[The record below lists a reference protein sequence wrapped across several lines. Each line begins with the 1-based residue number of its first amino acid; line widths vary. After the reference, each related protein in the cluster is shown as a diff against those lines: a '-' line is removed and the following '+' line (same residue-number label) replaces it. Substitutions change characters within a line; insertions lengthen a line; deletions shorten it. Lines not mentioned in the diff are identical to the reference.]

1 MKNARIIRLLLFA
14 SLGAWISVGLIVISL
29 VDFSSSMNPAQYISM
44 LLVEQPLIWLLIA
57 LPALVVF
64 LTIYSLRSVDQATD
78 RSDYFSAL
86 FKASPLAIVTLD
98 LNQKIIAANQSFE
111 KLFGY
116 KQKSIIG
123 KRLDPLITSSQT
135 NQEAN
140 EFTKGVIS
148 GKSVDT
154 TAIRRT
160 IDGEKVEVE
169 IYGVPVEVDGEQV
182 GIVGLYKDVSE
193 RETARRQLRESE
205 EKYRDIYE
213 NTIDFLYI
221 HDLDGHITGANPSFV
236 RSCGYDLDTLY
247 TMTIEDLMP
256 TEHKRFFPYYLA
268 KVKKKGQS
276 EGILHIQTNA
286 GKQIVVEYKNSLI
299 EEVEGPVGVRGSA
312 RDITSR
318 IELEQQLKES
328 MNELDKLA
336 RTDTLTGLL
345 NRRGIYEQLE
355 AERHRAKRLEIPLS
369 VAMIDLD
376 GLKQINDTYGHHA
389 GDDALRTVAS
399 SVLKCIRSY
408 DRVGRHGG
416 DEFLI
421 VFPGADLEQ
430 TAKVCSRI
438 TETVHSTI
446 SAEEGLSYSTSI
458 GFATFE
464 EIGNEQSEENVLDEV
479 LSNAD
484 DALYKAKNAG
494 GGKVVYYDPEQ
505 KELSKVIS

>member
-1 MKNARIIRLLLFA
+1 MKNARIIRLLLIA
-14 SLGAWISVGLIVISL
+14 SLGAWISVGLIVVSL
-29 VDFSSSMNPAQYISM
+29 VDFSAGMSPAQYLLM
-44 LLVEQPLIWLLIA
+44 LLDEQPLLWFLLA
-57 LPALVVF
+57 FPALAII
-64 LTIYSLRSVDQATD
+64 LTIMSFRTVDQTTD

-86 FKASPLAIVTLD
+86 FQASPLAIVTLD
-98 LNQKIIAANQSFE
+98 LDQKIIAANPSFE
-111 KLFGY
+111 NLFGY
-116 KQKSIIG
+116 KEKTIIG
-123 KRLDPLITSSQT
+123 RRLDPLITSSKT
-135 NQEAN
+135 NQEAK

-148 GKSVDT
+148 GKSVNT

-160 IDGEKVEVE
+160 VDGERVEVE
-169 IYGVPVEVDGEQV
+169 IYGVPVEVNGEQV
-182 GIVGLYKDVSE
+182 GIVGLYKDVSD

-221 HDLDGHITGANPSFV
+221 HDLKGQITGANPAFV
-236 RSCGYDLDTLY
+236 RASGFDSDTLY

-256 TEHKRFFPYYLA
+256 KEHKRFFPYYLA

-276 EGILHIQTNA
+276 EGILHIQTKA
-286 GKQIVVEYKNSLI
+286 RDEIVVEYKNSLI
-299 EEVEGPVGVRGSA
+299 EEADGPVGIRGSA

-328 MNELDKLA
+328 MSDLDKLA

-345 NRRGIYEQLE
+345 NRRGIYEHLE
-355 AERHRAKRLEIPLS
+355 AEHQRAERLEIPLS

-376 GLKQINDTYGHHA
+376 GLKQINDTYGHQA
-389 GDDALRTVAS
+389 GDVALRTVAS

-438 TETVHSTI
+438 TETVHSTN
-446 SAEEGLSYSTSI
+446 SDEKGLAYSTSI

-464 EIGNEQSEENVLDEV
+464 GIGNNPDPESILDEV

-494 GGKVVYYDPEQ
+494 GGKVVYYDPKQ
-505 KELSKVIS
+505 KELSKILS